1 MTLNRRE
8 FIKLMGGTAA
18 VFGFSGVL
26 LQGCKKAIQDAAE
39 RTPVIWLQ
47 AQSCSGCSVSL
58 LNAIDPGI
66 ATVITEHIS
75 LNYHQTLMGGTGDAA
90 IRVLEEAVKK
100 QRKDFV
106 LVVEGSIPVDSEEY
120 CTIGMLNGKHVS
132 SLEWVRELGKNAKA
146 ILAFGTCS
154 AYGGIPAAKSKL
166 TGKNPTGAK
175 SLAEIL
181 PNAAIINVPGCP
193 PHPDWMIGTVLHY
206 LLKGMPELDEYNRPK
221 LFFGKTVHEQ
231 CEHLPDYKRGRFAK
245 HWGEE
250 GCMYLLGCLGM
261 DSGCD
266 IPKRKWLGGVNSCTG
281 CGSGCIG
288 CTEPVFPDYGQRGLY
303 KHLTASLD
311 EINSLEQPQVRAAV
325 LNLRNGGSING

>member
-1 MTLNRRE
+1 MTLNRRD
-8 FIKLMGGTAA
+8 FLKLMGGTAA

-26 LQGCKKAIQDAAE
+26 LQGCKKAITEAAE

-47 AQSCSGCSVSL
+47 AQSCSGCSVSI
-58 LNAIDPGI
+58 LNAAEPDI

-75 LNYHQTLMGGTGDAA
+75 LNYHQTLMGGTGYAA
-90 IRVLEEAVKK
+90 IRVLDEAVKK

-106 LVVEGSIPVDSEEY
+106 LVVEGSIPTGSEAY

-132 SLEWVRELGKNAKA
+132 AQEWVTELGKNAKA
-146 ILAFGTCS
+146 ILAFGTCA
-154 AYGGIPAAKSKL
+154 AYGGIPAAESRK
-166 TGKNPTGAK
+166 TGLNPTGAK
-175 SLAEIL
+175 PISEIL

-193 PHPDWMIGTVLHY
+193 PHPDWMVGTVLHY

-231 CEHLPDYKRGRFAK
+231 CEHLADYKRGRFAK

-250 GCMYLLGCLGM
+250 GCLYLLGCLGM
-261 DSGCD
+261 DTGCD

-288 CTEPVFPDYGQRGLY
+288 CTEAVFPDYGKRGLY

-311 EINSLEQPQVRAAV
+311 EINGLEEPQIRAAV